1 MPPRPAH
8 LLSFKIFLKIIKKNP
23 YVSLCVFVCGYV
35 HVSAD
40 ALRGQRHWIPLEVEL
55 QVVVSCLSLVLGTE
69 LWSSV
74 RAICVLSH
82 LASFL
87 VDYTEKLTDAC
98 DSSSKG
104 CDTLFWN
111 TWVCTH
117 ARACTHTHTHTHTS
131 ISRYIHYT

>member
-1 MPPRPAH
+1 M
-8 LLSFKIFLKIIKKNP
+8 
-23 YVSLCVFVCGYV
+23 CVFVCGYV

-82 LASFL
+82 LASSP

-104 CDTLFWN
+104 SDTLFWH

-117 ARACTHTHTHTHTS
+117 ASVRAWAHVHRPHTHQ
-131 ISRYIHYT
+131 